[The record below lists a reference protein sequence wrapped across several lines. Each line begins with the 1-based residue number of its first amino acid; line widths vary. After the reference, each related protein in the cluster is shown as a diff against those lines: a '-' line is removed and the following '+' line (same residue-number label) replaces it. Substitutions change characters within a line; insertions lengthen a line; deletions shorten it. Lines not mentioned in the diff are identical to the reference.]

1 MKCTTLITLVLIILS
16 CSSSQKAVKDE
27 KCPKIYKNSFTK
39 ILNEKQKTVLNNDTI
54 SFNEIR
60 FECVH
65 SSFYTHEVMFEKF
78 GKWDQAI
85 YPSSR
90 KHPILMWE
98 KVDLF
103 SDGKKYIVFTNG
115 IEEWKHIY
123 ASVMVFDENEIDL
136 LSDNSK
142 EKEKLTNFFAESI
155 KNLNTK
161 EKFFYELYWKMVDPD
176 HLKL

>member
-1 MKCTTLITLVLIILS
+1 
-16 CSSSQKAVKDE
+16 
-27 KCPKIYKNSFTK
+27 
-39 ILNEKQKTVLNNDTI
+39 
-54 SFNEIR
+54 
-60 FECVH
+60 
-65 SSFYTHEVMFEKF
+65 
-78 GKWDQAI
+78 
-85 YPSSR
+85 
-90 KHPILMWE
+90 MWE

-176 HLKL
+176 HLKLWLDIKKNNISPSIRDIAKGLNLKSVSNIDRYVYRLQDKNYIAKTPYIKRSIVILKEIICG